1 MKTIITLLVNALFLT
16 QLMANSSPIL
26 SGVELIALKTV
37 PATIVKGKI
46 YSVSYRLENDTDQ
59 QQSYLIAQKHNND
72 VLFLKKGSVAQSCE
86 LSNQQTVLAK
96 RSSCSIKIKF
106 LAKRDISSFDINQI
120 FEINSDLPV
129 NLSSRKFHNIVVFGD
144 SLSAIATRSTNNAPT
159 GKKSGM
165 SSYTSI

>member
-1 MKTIITLLVNALFLT
+1 
-16 QLMANSSPIL
+16 
-26 SGVELIALKTV
+26 
-37 PATIVKGKI
+37 
-46 YSVSYRLENDTDQ
+46 
-59 QQSYLIAQKHNND
+59 LIAQKHNND